1 MRMRSWR
8 VVEEANINMIMEME
22 TMSTIMTMVTR
33 KVIIMVK
40 VDVIRMVIIS
50 IKLEDLIDR

>member
-1 MRMRSWR
+1 MMRSWR
-8 VVEEANINMIMEME
+8 VVGEASINMVMETE

-40 VDVIRMVIIS
+40 VNAIRMVIIS
-50 IKLEDLIDR
+50 TKLEDLIDR